1 MKGLKCSELVLSLP
15 HTLFAVF
22 IDAYHAKMRDDNNNN
37 NNDAGGGRIND
48 VTIFTALGID

>member
-1 MKGLKCSELVLSLP
+1 VFRNSPLP

-37 NNDAGGGRIND
+37 NNNDAGGGRIND